1 MSQTQNSTNL
11 NSLWIGELDN
21 WMDDNYIKKAI
32 NNYNIELKSIKIM
45 KDKNSGTSLGYGF
58 LEFEDKE
65 IANNAL
71 KTLNGQPL
79 PNSNKVFKL
88 NWASYNNNKNV
99 SNPNEYS
106 IYVCD
111 LDPSVNEETLTNF
124 FKEKYNSVISSKIV
138 VDPSTKISK
147 GYGFVKFSDKSE
159 SEKAINEMNGKL
171 INGKAMKTGNASYK
185 KNEKKQNNNNNI
197 NTNYQPDLNAL
208 QNDPNFL
215 LQQQQYLA
223 QFYLANG
230 YQPNINPLAYQLYAQ
245 LMNQNMNQNQNF
257 GNNLQSMGNDNM
269 NPNQQMQGQDLQQ
282 FLNKFAM
289 LQMMGA
295 GGTGMGGDMNAMMGT
310 NNENNQD
317 NQ

>member
-111 LDPSVNEETLTNF
+111 LDPSVNEETLTSF

-147 GYGFVKFSDKSE
+147 GYGFVKFSDQKE
-159 SEKAINEMNGKL
+159 SQKALQEMNGASV
-171 INGKAMKTGNASYK
+171 NGKNIKTGAASYK
-185 KNEKKQNNNNNI
+185 KNNINNNNYNSHNFFYDAQNLYNNNNNSSA
-197 NTNYQPDLNAL
+197 NR
-208 QNDPNFL
+208 QNIL
-215 LQQQQYLA
+215 LQQQYFNQLYMMLNNPLYL
-223 QFYLANG
+223 QM
-230 YQPNINPLAYQLYAQ
+230 YQQQLMSQQGDFMNNNNIIQNNIND
-245 LMNQNMNQNQNF
+245 NNNN
-257 GNNLQSMGNDNM
+257 GNV
-269 NPNQQMQGQDLQQ
+269 
-282 FLNKFAM
+282 
-289 LQMMGA
+289 
-295 GGTGMGGDMNAMMGT
+295 
-310 NNENNQD
+310 NNNN
-317 NQ
+317 